1 MPKIRTKKIGNIE
14 KSGILNQNFRKTLRD
29 EQHLSNFVLRDI
41 FHNSN
46 KKDKDVVQYNDN
58 DTIFF
63 TEKNINSTLG
73 IESKYFNANNKL
85 IHTPNSFYQ
94 TSDNTFNVNR
104 TVVSK
109 DYHDI
114 LYENYQNELS
124 TDRFEF
130 FNENFI
136 TLETISAS
144 TYNELVP
151 KTSSFDTIA
160 YNFKKKEYQIKK
172 DYEEININFNK
183 QFTYMSFNKNT
194 DATMINRYVKFP
206 NSGPWNNISE
216 CCFYTGTNNTLYL
229 DSLESNKTKFLGNID
244 TRSGDTI
251 NQFKFRYITHNPL
264 TIYPDDVIGST
275 EKFVNGKSISNPIS
289 NFGFPYSN
297 EYEGKNEVLV
307 PASNFINEEFILEK
321 VYVEFK
327 LQNFAISNNQD
338 VPCFNTLNFF
348 ILNQK
353 EEINTN
359 NSQYSDLFYGT
370 TSDLLEIKLQ
380 TNPEISGGS
389 NTREVAY
396 RTRSAES
403 QEYFRSNI
411 NFTKP
416 FGESE
421 YSNSGLNI
429 ELETGGQF
437 NISNPENDINKSREL
452 ITSIKIANIGN
463 KIADVGGPFSTLEGF
478 DAVIQSDTVNS
489 AMTSWDGQTVYD
501 NIINNE
507 FKTVKITKSVN
518 SYNENNSLKRFSTH
532 HVYPNQRKTRSGMDI
547 RSGRSWIDNYQNVAS
562 NTNFAY
568 AKDKYEI
575 PFDVGS
581 ENEISNP
588 YVLKPKDNLI
598 FGFNFAPSMLFNS
611 DNISNNKYT
620 DLTGRDVIV
629 LDLSNLKIKLLG
641 RYISEGK
648 VFKPKLNEFEN
659 KNVKK
664 INEFATNVVDK
675 TGLPQQYALKGV
687 YYDCFTPSF
696 VNYPN
701 AISNGSSSFSNQ
713 ISIPTDFY
721 NISAGHLYNNNMVA
735 FGIGNNLSDVLDYY
749 NDKLSDDEII
759 IDDTFKIG
767 INPETGAPYNLNI
780 IPEAYRFNVD
790 HFGHF
795 FDKVNNH
802 RHKATKNT
810 KSGKST
816 FNVTKKF
823 RVNGLY
829 TQKTDN
835 SSDGAQHIINSYN
848 KDLHARLRT
857 TSLPDGYW
865 DSLPTNGTA
874 DVLKY
879 YLTQTGAF
887 YIHEYTGPQSS

>member
-46 KKDKDVVQYNDN
+46 KKDKDIVQYNDN
-58 DTIFF
+58 NTIFF

-73 IESKYFNANNKL
+73 IENEYFNVNNKL

-94 TSDNTFNVNR
+94 TNDNTFNVNR

-124 TDRFEF
+124 SDRFEF
-130 FNENFI
+130 FNENFV

-144 TYNELVP
+144 TYDELIP

-160 YNFKKKEYQIKK
+160 YDFKKKEYQIKK
-172 DYEEININFNK
+172 DYKEINIDFNK
-183 QFTYMSFNKNT
+183 QFSYMSFNKNT
-194 DATMINRYVKFP
+194 DLSTVNRYVKFP
-206 NSGPWNNISE
+206 NFGPWSTTSE

-229 DSLESNKTKFLGNID
+229 DSLENSKTKFLGKVDIKSGNNID
-244 TRSGDTI
+244 I
-251 NQFKFRYITHNPL
+251 FKYNYITHNPL
-264 TIYPDDVIGST
+264 TIYPDDTVGVGAAY
-275 EKFVNGKSISNPIS
+275 KLANGKSISNPIS
-289 NFGFPYSN
+289 DFGFPYSN

-321 VYVEFK
+321 VYIEFK

-338 VPCFNTLNFF
+338 IPCFNTLNFF

-359 NSQYSDLFYGT
+359 NKQYDDLYYSPTG
-370 TSDLLEIKLQ
+370 SLLEIRYQ
-380 TNPEISGGS
+380 GQPSIPGA
-389 NTREVAY
+389 NTREKAY
-396 RTRSAES
+396 RTTDNR
-403 QEYFRSNI
+403 EYFRSNI
-411 NFTKP
+411 TFDRP

-429 ELETGGQF
+429 ETEFGGQF
-437 NISNPENDINKSREL
+437 VDRSAGEIDKNKSREL
-452 ITSIKIANIGN
+452 ITSIKIANIGH
-463 KIADVGGPFSTLEGF
+463 KVYASSGVFSQTDGF
-478 DAVIQSDTVNS
+478 DAIIQSDIAND
-489 AMTSWDGQTVYD
+489 AMTTWDGQPVYD
-501 NIINNE
+501 NIVNNE

-518 SYNENNSLKRFSTH
+518 SYNENEHLKRFSMF
-532 HVYPNQRKTRSGMDI
+532 HVYPRQRNKRSGMDI
-547 RSGRSWIDNYQNVAS
+547 RSERSWIENYSSVLEDTGNDSDNLRPL
-562 NTNFAY
+562 
-568 AKDKYEI
+568 DKFLFPI
-575 PFDVGS
+575 DGGS
-581 ENEISNP
+581 ENEINNP

-675 TGLPQQYALKGV
+675 TGLPQQYALKGT
-687 YYDCFTPSF
+687 YYDSYSIKDSE
-696 VNYPN
+696 YPN
-701 AISNGSSSFSNQ
+701 AISSGEKSFSNM
-713 ISIPTDFY
+713 INIPTSWY
-721 NISAGHLYNNNMVA
+721 QIPAGYLSINNIGFLNSFLHYDNVILQ
-735 FGIGNNLSDVLDYY
+735 
-749 NDKLSDDEII
+749 EERI
-759 IDDTFKIG
+759 IDDVFKFK
-767 INPETGAPYNLNI
+767 NSPNSQTGDDVPNFFNKI
-780 IPEAYRFNVD
+780 YRFNVD

-795 FDKVNNH
+795 FDKENNH

-829 TQKTDN
+829 TQKTG
-835 SSDGAQHIINSYN
+835 SSTAGDPHFINSYN
-848 KDLHARLRT
+848 KDTHARMPEDPSSYVATLRT
-857 TSLPDGYW
+857 LSPDY
-865 DSLPTNGTA
+865 T
-874 DVLKY
+874 VR
-879 YLTQTGAF
+879 QF
-887 YIHEYTGPQSS
+887 YDALNDDIRDGRNHPIFIDGIL